1 MANWDR
7 VAASSG
13 IAAVVLIAV
22 GFASSGSSPSWTASG
37 STIAQSVASHHDSG
51 LASVIIVGGIDPVW
65 LTPPSFRANAREW
78 SGHATNQTPVP
89 A

>member
-1 MANWDR
+1 
-7 VAASSG
+7 
-13 IAAVVLIAV
+13 
-22 GFASSGSSPSWTASG
+22 
-37 STIAQSVASHHDSG
+37 
-51 LASVIIVGGIDPVW
+51 VIIVGGIDPVW